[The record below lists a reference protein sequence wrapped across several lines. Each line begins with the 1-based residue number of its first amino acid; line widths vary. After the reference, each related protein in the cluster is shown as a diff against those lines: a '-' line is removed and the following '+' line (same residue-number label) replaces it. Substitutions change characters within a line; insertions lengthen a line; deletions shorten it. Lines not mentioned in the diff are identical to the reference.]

1 MKNKI
6 AQTVIMLLAMI
17 TIRTANAQSIIGGW
31 YGEGQ
36 GQAHGAGVLS
46 FLPNGTYYFADTGD
60 SNADPS
66 GTNGVEQ
73 GTYTWNA
80 TTGAF
85 SALTQINTDGQW
97 GLSDVGITNITVTG
111 DTLTL
116 FSSFEIPH
124 TLTRVRSTTSAI
136 VGSWYFANQGQSQ
149 GYGVVSFL
157 TNGTYYLADTG
168 NHSADPSGNN
178 GVEKGTYTWDPAT
191 GTFSSI
197 TQINTD
203 GHWGFS
209 DPGITK
215 ITVAGSQMTV
225 FTPNGQATA
234 TAVLSGG
241 VSAHSTSQVY
251 QIQMT
256 LSGLVEP
263 PNPPPAYRKVS
274 ATEKNI
280 ISLALG
286 QDPSAAVSGHQ
297 VLAVVSP
304 DGDGVTQLVVYD
316 TSARQVVVLLGT
328 SDGNSVRINSK
339 TQQSVGLFSLSRA
352 GSAAF
357 GINQGSLMNVLTIV
371 GPQNMPA
378 VSISGTVSGWLN
390 VTTTDSAGG
399 GGAQSQTIIFPKGTI
414 KATHID
420 QLISP

>member
-36 GQAHGAGVLS
+36 GPAHGAGVLS

-66 GTNGVEQ
+66 GSNGVEQ
-73 GTYTWNA
+73 GTYNWNP

-85 SALTQINTDGQW
+85 SSLTQINTDGQW
-97 GLSDVGITNITVTG
+97 GLSDAGITNITVTG

-116 FSSFEIPH
+116 FSSFEGQH
-124 TLTRVRSTTSAI
+124 TLTRVHSATSAI
-136 VGSWYFANQGQSQ
+136 IGSWYFANQGQSH

-191 GTFSSI
+191 GAFSSF
-197 TQINTD
+197 TEINTD

-209 DPGITK
+209 DPGINK
-215 ITVAGSQMTV
+215 ITISGSQLTV

-234 TAVLSGG
+234 SAVLAGAST
-241 VSAHSTSQVY
+241 SYTSQVY
-251 QIQMT
+251 KLQLT
-256 LSGLVEP
+256 LTGLVEP
-263 PNPPPAYRKVS
+263 NNPPPAYRKVS
-274 ATEKNI
+274 PTEKNI

-286 QDPSAAVSGHQ
+286 RDPSATPPSANQ
-297 VLAVVSP
+297 VLALVSP

-316 TSARQVVVLLGT
+316 TTARQVIVALGT
-328 SDGNSVRINSK
+328 SDGHSIRVSSTSK
-339 TQQSVGLFSLSRA
+339 QEVSLLSLGAA
-352 GSAAF
+352 GSASF
-357 GINQGSLMNVLTIV
+357 GINDGGLMNVIT
-371 GPQNMPA
+371 
-378 VSISGTVSGWLN
+378 ISGPPNQPGVSASGSVSGWLN
-390 VTTTDSAGG
+390 FTTTDSGG
-399 GGAQSQTIIFPKGTI
+399 GGPQPQMIIFTKGTI
-414 KATHID
+414 KAKHID